1 MRRIISA
8 CVEQTMHF
16 RLKDRTEP
24 KLAAK
29 LTGEEFEAYK
39 MKLDRDM
46 VQYSVLDEQR
56 QSDGSL
62 IIKIKRQ
69 YNNYPCGEYIK

>member
-16 RLKDRTEP
+16 RLEDRTEP

-29 LTGEEFEAYK
+29 LTGEEFETYK

-46 VQYSVLDEQR
+46 VQYSVLDEQW
-56 QSDGSL
+56 
-62 IIKIKRQ
+62 
-69 YNNYPCGEYIK
+69 